1 MYRWVDHTSEIELH
15 VEGETEEEVL
25 RDATRALAELLRGE
39 GGEGR
44 GEPVRRELTVDAD
57 DRAQLLAAWLE
68 ELVFLAETEAV
79 IPDRVTFETLD
90 ERGLRAHLDGHRGDP
105 PHLVK
110 AVTYH
115 RLAFDRTPEGYIA
128 TVVLDV

>member
-1 MYRWVDHTSEIELH
+1 MYRWIDHPSELELH
-15 VEGETEEEVL
+15 VEAATESEVL
-25 RDATRALAELLRGE
+25 EDATTALAELLRGHSDAAD
-39 GGEGR
+39 
-44 GEPVRRELTVDAD
+44 GEPVTRELTVDAD
-57 DRAQLLAAWLE
+57 DRAQLLAAWLD

-79 IPDRVTFETLD
+79 IPDVVRFETLD
-90 ERGLRAHLDGHRGDP
+90 ERGLRARVDGRRGQP

-115 RLAFDRTPEGYIA
+115 RLSFERTDSGWTA

>member
-1 MYRWVDHTSEIELH
+1 MYRWIDHTSELELH
-15 VEGETEEEVL
+15 VEAGTEAEVL
-25 RDATRALAELLRGE
+25 EDATRALAELLRADDDGPP
-39 GGEGR
+39 
-44 GEPVRRELTVDAD
+44 GEPARRELTVDAD

-68 ELVFLAETEAV
+68 ELVFLAENEAV
-79 IPDRVTFETLD
+79 IPDRVSFETLD
-90 ERGLRAHLDGHRGDP
+90 ERGLRAHLYGHVADR

-115 RLAFDRTPEGYIA
+115 RLAFDRAGDGYTA

>member
-1 MYRWVDHTSEIELH
+1 MYRWIDHTSELELR
-15 VEGETEEEVL
+15 VEAASDSAVL
-25 RDATRALAELLRGE
+25 QDATSALAELLRGDEKAAE
-39 GGEGR
+39 GEA
-44 GEPVRRELTVDAD
+44 VTREVTVDAD
-57 DRAQLLAAWLE
+57 DRAQLLAAWLD

-79 IPDRVTFETLD
+79 IPESVSFETLD
-90 ERGLRAHLDGHRGDP
+90 ERGLRAQVVGRRGEP

-115 RLAFDRTPEGYIA
+115 RLTFDRTGSGWTA